1 MSVPSVIV
9 SNYYIIFGAKY
20 RSRELFE
27 EKYLEILEL
36 LRNLGRINRR
46 EETLAKH
53 KCLTKMKRFVINGK
67 MEKVVWMK
75 FQRENIKFTYGFRKF

>member
-1 MSVPSVIV
+1 MIV
-9 SNYYIIFGAKY
+9 SNYIIFGAKY

-27 EKYLEILEL
+27 EKYLEISEL

-53 KCLTKMKRFVINGK
+53 KCLTKMKRFGINGK

-75 FQRENIKFTYGFRKF
+75 FQMEKYKIYIRIPQILI